1 MNKWLDRSA
10 WWFYEKP
17 WSGRECFAVGAVI
30 YAAFWVCMI
39 AGWR

>member
-10 WWFYEKP
+10 YWFFEKP
-17 WSGRECFAVGAVI
+17 WSTKECLLVGAVI
-30 YAAFWVCMI
+30 YAAFWACMI